1 MRAAADTAKPTMKC
15 TATEIRSDTSN
26 DGIRSR
32 HFLCLQIDINIYLC
46 YNVVVLRRMIRGALA
61 PTSFKEDITMKVNP
75 KAAKFVLDLIAAV
88 ALAAAGVITKYYLEV
103 PQN

>member
-1 MRAAADTAKPTMKC
+1 
-15 TATEIRSDTSN
+15 
-26 DGIRSR
+26 
-32 HFLCLQIDINIYLC
+32 
-46 YNVVVLRRMIRGALA
+46 MIRGALA

-88 ALAAAGVITKYYLEV
+88 ALAAAGVISKYYLEV

>member
-1 MRAAADTAKPTMKC
+1 
-15 TATEIRSDTSN
+15 
-26 DGIRSR
+26 
-32 HFLCLQIDINIYLC
+32 
-46 YNVVVLRRMIRGALA
+46 MIRGALA